1 MSTQQEPS
9 IEVRE
14 NLNFELTA
22 DIPRHWN
29 GGNPFKT
36 RFFDAMSLTFPLG
49 ERYFISTVRPFK
61 DAIQSPQL
69 KQEVK
74 DFTRQEGQHGILHT
88 QFNDL
93 LKNQGLRKFL
103 AFNDRFLDVK
113 FKMQLKYWSKNFNL
127 AYTAGAEHF
136 TAILASTF
144 FARESIAAPFD
155 KRMLALWTWHAI
167 EEMEHRAVAYDVL
180 TKVAKANYF
189 TRIFGLIYFSI
200 EYPLGI
206 LLSTNFFLKQDG
218 FSFFKRVGMMLRGM
232 WWLFKPTRN
241 GVFFPVIGYYFSYFK
256 PGFHP
261 GQHPVVA
268 QYKTWSETFTKSK
281 DPLLASQAFARA
293 AYGAAD

>member
-1 MSTQQEPS
+1 MTHEHSPH

-14 NLNFELTA
+14 HLDFQLDTG
-22 DIPRHWN
+22 IPRHWN
-29 GGNPFKT
+29 GADPFKT

-61 DAIQSPQL
+61 DTITSPQL
-69 KQEVK
+69 KQQVK

-93 LKNQGLRKFL
+93 LKQQGLGQFL
-103 AFNDRFLDVK
+103 AFNNRFLDLK

-136 TAILASTF
+136 TAILAGTF

-167 EEMEHRAVAYDVL
+167 EEMEHRAVAFDVL
-180 TKVAKANYF
+180 TQVAKANYF

-200 EYPLGI
+200 EYPVGI
-206 LLSTNFFLKQDG
+206 LLSTHYFLKQDG
-218 FSFFKRVGMMLRGM
+218 FGFFRRAGMMLRGM

-241 GVFFPVIGYYFSYFK
+241 GVFFPVIGYYLSYFK

-261 GQHPVVA
+261 EQHPIVA
-268 QYKTWSETFTKSK
+268 QYATWSDTFKQSQ

-293 AYGAAD
+293 AYGGAD